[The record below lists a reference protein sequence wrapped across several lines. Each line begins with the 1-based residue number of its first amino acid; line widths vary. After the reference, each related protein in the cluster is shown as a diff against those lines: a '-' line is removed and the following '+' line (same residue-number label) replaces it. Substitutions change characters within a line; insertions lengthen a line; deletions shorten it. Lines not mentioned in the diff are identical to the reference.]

1 MGTDAG
7 GGGVGGAR
15 LVFGFHAVA
24 ARLRSR
30 PGSVVELYVAEGRG
44 DARLRQLLAAA
55 AERSVRIVH
64 LPAERLDR
72 MLPGQRHQGVAAAVR
87 VEAMP
92 RHLDDVLDVV
102 VGAPLVLALDG
113 VQDPHN
119 LGACLRCADAMG
131 VHAVIAPKDRAVGIT
146 PVVEKV
152 ASGATESVPYIMV
165 TNLARELDA
174 LKERGL
180 FAVGLAGEA
189 EDDIAG
195 QGLDG
200 PLVLVMGAEGGGMR
214 RLTRERCDALAR
226 IPMFGQVESL
236 NVSVAA
242 GICLYEA
249 RRQRASREAGKH

>member
-1 MGTDAG
+1 MGADAK
-7 GGGVGGAR
+7 GGGVGATR
-15 LVFGFHAVA
+15 LVFGFHAVS

-30 PGSVVELYVAEGRG
+30 PGSVLELYVVEGRG
-44 DARLRQLLAAA
+44 DARLRQLLGVAG
-55 AERSVRIVH
+55 ERGVRFVH

-72 MLPGQRHQGVAAAVR
+72 MLPGQRHQGVAASVR
-87 VEAMP
+87 IEALP
-92 RHLDDVLDVV
+92 QHLDDVLDGVI
-102 VGAPLVLALDG
+102 GPPLVLALDG

-131 VHAVIAPKDRAVGIT
+131 VHAVIAPKDRAVGVT

-152 ASGATESVPYIMV
+152 ASGATESVPYVMV

-174 LKERGL
+174 LKDRGL

-189 EDDIAG
+189 EDVITG

-214 RLTRERCDALAR
+214 RLTRERCDVLVR

-249 RRQRASREAGKH
+249 RRQRVAREPGKH